1 MVFRFIGIKL
11 FNQKHLKKLSLLCM
25 MEPGREEIEIA
36 MKDAN
41 GQSYEGTTTM
51 TEAKHG
57 L

>member
-1 MVFRFIGIKL
+1 MYDGAVG
-11 FNQKHLKKLSLLCM
+11 
-25 MEPGREEIEIA
+25 EEIEIA
-36 MKDAN
+36 IKDAN